1 MIEVNGV
8 CKDFISYKKQ
18 PGLVGTVKSLF
29 SREKIVK
36 EAVRDVSF
44 SIAKGEVVGY
54 IGANGAGKSTTIK
67 IMSGILVPTKGRCA
81 VAGLVPYEN
90 RRKNAKNIGVVF
102 GQRTQLW
109 WDLPL
114 GETFQILKEI
124 YDVGDGDFKRR
135 MDFFNEVLDLQE
147 FMGSAVRTLSL
158 GQRMRADL
166 AASLLHN
173 PPVLYLDEPTIGLD
187 IVVKDKIRQAI
198 KELNDEYKTTI
209 VLTTH
214 DLKDIEELCSRIII
228 IDEGSVIYDGSLLD
242 IKSEFGSTGV
252 VDIEPKSVSGFGKLG
267 VDEHFKKLDDTFVCD
282 VKEGRVA
289 ISFNKN
295 ALSSADI
302 LNFILNKTMVNDIKL
317 SETGIEDIVRQIYL
331 KEQES

>member
-1 MIEVNGV
+1 MIEVTGV
-8 CKDFISYKKQ
+8 SKEFVSYKKY
-18 PGLVGTVKSLF
+18 PGLKGTIKSLF
-29 SREKIVK
+29 TREKVIK
-36 EAVRDVSF
+36 AAVRDVSF
-44 SIAKGEVVGY
+44 SIGKGEVVGY

-67 IMSGILVPTKGRCA
+67 IMSGILVPTTGHCK

-124 YDVGDGDFKRR
+124 YDVSDSDFKQR
-135 MDFFNEVLDLQE
+135 MVFLNETLGLEDFMQ
-147 FMGSAVRTLSL
+147 SAVRTLSL

-198 KELNDEYKTTI
+198 RDINSQYETVI

-214 DLKDIEELCSRIII
+214 DLRDIEELCSRIII
-228 IDEGSVIYDGSLLD
+228 IDEGSIIYDGSLLD
-242 IKSEFGSTGV
+242 IKSRFGSEGIV
-252 VDIEPKSVSGFGKLG
+252 GIEPKSRESFKELSVE
-267 VDEHFKKLDDTFVCD
+267 EHFQKADDSFTCTFE
-282 VKEGRVA
+282 EGRATLVYDK
-289 ISFNKN
+289 NK
-295 ALSSADI
+295 LSSADI
-302 LNFILNKTMVNDIKL
+302 LNFILQKTTVNDITI
-317 SETGIEDIVRQIYL
+317 SETGIEDIVKQIYNEGL
-331 KEQES
+331 QS